1 MLKPHLIHHAPGAP
15 GLRLLGLG
23 PQLKPTKGLLKLQ
36 KLFNEHAFWA
46 KKRKI
51 KDLKHMLINSSVII
65 SLWQNERIV
74 GFGRAT
80 SDKTYRAVLWDVVI
94 ANDLQGLGFG
104 RVLVDALINSPS
116 IKNVERIYLMTTKS
130 SDFYQQMNFK
140 LSDNQSL
147 LILKNKTNI

>member
-51 KDLKHMLINSSVII
+51 KDLKNMLINSSVII

-104 RVLVDALINSPS
+104 RILVDALVNAPS

-130 SDFYQQMNFK
+130 SDLYQQMNFK

-147 LILKNKTNI
+147 LLLKNKTNI